1 MRRVLWVETPIKPD
15 EQNDDCTV
23 HCGSNSVLTLL
34 LFLCCLRI
42 AAGTAAYI
50 MDAPPMFTF
59 HHVNAF
65 TTAAPGSS
73 NGNGSSNGSRR
84 KQQLVLDTVA
94 WDEVAFENNQVCDRL
109 RWLRMI

>member
-1 MRRVLWVETPIKPD
+1 L
-15 EQNDDCTV
+15 
-23 HCGSNSVLTLL
+23 NSKVTLL
-34 LFLCCLRI
+34 LFLCCFCLT
-42 AAGTAAYI
+42 AGTAAYI

-73 NGNGSSNGSRR
+73 NGNGSRR

-94 WDEVAFENNQVCDRL
+94 WDEVAFENNQVCGGFTIHEVYSQQINQARAL
-109 RWLRMI
+109 RPKAPRITLV